1 MRVSYS
7 NYNQNLVSRLE
18 KLNYE
23 QVKLQ
28 RQLSSGQRVTEAYED
43 PTAVGRSLNNFTEK
57 ARLQTQNNNLVR
69 AESIGQF
76 SSDSLEQLKILVDEA
91 HIDANQSDGLS
102 DSGDYTAR
110 MIKANQQLE
119 QSVRVL
125 NAKMSGDY
133 LFAGA
138 NTGEKPFVVH
148 RYDTGD
154 SLLDGSG
161 VPVRDFTAWI
171 PASAVAVSDVTFIN
185 SSGDL
190 VDQATGMAT
199 TSPPTAYTG
208 TPSHAIEW
216 AGDSVG
222 VLKEW
227 SGGTIVD
234 AVDGSVPPVPY
245 GEVSIADNNGTPQLA
260 QVSQTVVPD
269 DLVGMISHVEYTG
282 STSPTDD
289 VRFRVGEGST
299 LGAFSKASSNLD
311 YLAYLEDL
319 VELRNANQFER
330 SEDTTPEISFAT
342 KASAISALAP
352 NFELHQENVLI
363 GIVEF
368 GALQQGIDITKR
380 INESRF
386 NELEYQ
392 NSKDLDIDMTET
404 IMQLNQSQVVYE
416 AALKSGS
423 TVMQMSL
430 LDYI

>member
-138 NTGEKPFVVH
+138 NTGEKPFVVN
-148 RYDTGD
+148 RYEIGD

-161 VPVRDFTAWI
+161 VPVRDFKAWVD
-171 PASAVAVSDVTFIN
+171 PSDVDVSDVTFIN
-185 SSGDL
+185 SAGNV
-190 VDQATGMAT
+190 VDQATGVET
-199 TSPPTAYTG
+199 TSPPTAYVGST
-208 TPSHAIEW
+208 THAIEW
-216 AGDSVG
+216 RGDSVG
-222 VLKEW
+222 KLNVW
-227 SGGTIVD
+227 SGGIF
-234 AVDGSVPPVPY
+234 PVT
-245 GEVSIADNNGTPQLA
+245 GFDEVSLAQNNGTPQLA
-260 QVSQTVVPD
+260 HVSQPEVPD
-269 DLVGMISHVEYTG
+269 ELVGMISHVEYTG

-289 VRFRVGEGST
+289 VRFRVGEGAT
-299 LGAFSKASSNLD
+299 LGAFSKASNNLD

-330 SEDTTPEISFAT
+330 SEDTTPDISFAT
-342 KASAISALAP
+342 KASAISGLAP
-352 NFELHQENVLI
+352 NFEVHQENVLI

-368 GALQQGIDITKR
+368 GSLQQGIDITKR

-404 IMQLNQSQVVYE
+404 IMQLNQSQVVYQ

>member
-138 NTGEKPFVVH
+138 NTGEKPFVVN
-148 RYDTGD
+148 RYEIGD

-161 VPVRDFTAWI
+161 VPVRDFKAWVD
-171 PASAVAVSDVTFIN
+171 PSDVDVSDVTFIN
-185 SSGDL
+185 AAGNV
-190 VDQATGMAT
+190 VDQATGVET
-199 TSPPTAYTG
+199 TSPPTAYAGAT
-208 TPSHAIEW
+208 THAIEW

-227 SGGTIVD
+227 SGGAIIN

-245 GEVSIADNNGTPQLA
+245 GEVSLAENNGTPQLA
-260 QVSQTVVPD
+260 QVSQSVVPD

-330 SEDTTPEISFAT
+330 SEDTTPDISFAT

-352 NFELHQENVLI
+352 NFEVHQENVLI

-392 NSKDLDIDMTET
+392 NSKDLDIDITET

-423 TVMQMSL
+423 NVMQMSL